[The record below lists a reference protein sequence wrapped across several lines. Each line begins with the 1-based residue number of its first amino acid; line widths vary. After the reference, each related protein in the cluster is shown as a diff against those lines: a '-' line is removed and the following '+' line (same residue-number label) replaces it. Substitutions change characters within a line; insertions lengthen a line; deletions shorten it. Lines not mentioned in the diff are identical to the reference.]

1 MSSDNFTAISFPIQY
16 TSALNMYLEITFLFH
31 LLHLIL
37 KLTYS
42 VELASQSQKTE
53 QSTFKQVQNV

>member
-1 MSSDNFTAISFPIQY
+1 
-16 TSALNMYLEITFLFH
+16 MYLEITFLFH